1 MTMNG
6 QYSSRVTHLLFI
18 LFIIGAISPGIARA
32 QAADTLYIRANQL
45 GYLPGDAKV
54 ALAFT
59 HAERSG
65 LSFEIIDAES
75 GAVAWGPAEGEPA
88 GAYGN
93 FERHYRLD
101 FSDFETEGDYRIRIS
116 GTGSLSRPF
125 TIGSSAYGGM
135 PDEVLKYIRK
145 QRCGYNPFLDRVC
158 HRKDGRSVYGPMP
171 DGTFIDASGGWHDA
185 ADYLRYLLT
194 SGNTTGRLLFTYR
207 ETADRSVFADRHN
220 ALGQPRPN
228 GLPDILDEA
237 KWGLDWM
244 LKMHPAPGQ
253 LFHQVADDRDHI
265 GFKLPHADSSDY
277 GWGPDSYRVVYYAN
291 GKPQGLGKYRNTSTG
306 VANLAGRYAA
316 VMALAADI
324 WMNDLKM
331 EGPAHQY
338 LQAGKEVY
346 ELGRRDPG
354 SQEGT
359 PHLASYRYHEITWAD
374 DMEWGAA
381 ELYKMTGEERYLEEA
396 KSYAERI
403 NTVSWM
409 GKDTARH
416 YEYYPFMNLGHY
428 ALYPLVG
435 EAFQDTLAG
444 YYRKGLEAVRRR
456 AAQNPYRI
464 GYPFI
469 WCSNNLASAL
479 ITQALLYERMTG
491 DATYRPMALEV
502 RDWLLGRN
510 PWGVS
515 QFIGI
520 PADGVTSQDPHDS
533 IAYLTGRE
541 VTGGLLDGPLYT
553 ETHRRHNI
561 GLFEADEY
569 AEFQSD
575 LVVFHD
581 DLGDYSTN
589 EPTLDGTAETLF
601 WLAQFASP

>member
-1 MTMNG
+1 MKQKEISG
-6 QYSSRVTHLLFI
+6 QLLLLLAT
-18 LFIIGAISPGIARA
+18 LFYVFPAAGVA
-32 QAADTLYIRANQL
+32 QNRDTLYIRTNQL
-45 GYLPGDAKV
+45 GYLPDDSKV
-54 ALAFT
+54 AIAFS
-59 HAERSG
+59 HRPRADLR
-65 LSFEIIDAES
+65 FELVDAETNRT
-75 GAVAWGPAEGEPA
+75 VWGPESAGESVGP
-88 GAYGN
+88 YGN
-93 FERHYRLD
+93 FEHHYRLD
-101 FSDFETEGDYRIRIS
+101 FSSFSAGGEYRIKIA
-116 GTGSLSRPF
+116 GTSYLSRPF
-125 TIGSSAYGGM
+125 SVSSKTYSGM

-145 QRCGYNPFLDRVC
+145 QRCGYNPFLDQVC
-158 HRKDGRSVYGPMP
+158 HRKDGRSAYGPMP

-185 ADYLRYLLT
+185 ADYLRYMLT

-207 ETADRSVFADRHN
+207 ETRDKSVFGDRN
-220 ALGQPRPN
+220 NDLGQPGPN
-228 GLPDILDEA
+228 GIPDILDEA

-244 LKMHPAPGQ
+244 LKMHPAHDR

-265 GFKLPHADSSDY
+265 GFKLPYADSSDY

-291 GKPQGLGKYRNTSTG
+291 GKPQGLGKYENTSTG
-306 VANLAGRYAA
+306 VANIAGRYAA

-324 WMNDLKM
+324 WKNDLQN
-331 EGPAHQY
+331 EGLAGRY
-338 LQAGKEVY
+338 LEAGREVY
-346 ELGRRDPG
+346 ELGRSQPG

-381 ELYKMTGEERYLEEA
+381 ELYKMTDEKRYLEEA
-396 KSYAERI
+396 KSYAKQI
-403 NTVSWM
+403 NAISWM

-428 ALYPLVG
+428 ALYPLVDR
-435 EAFQDTLAG
+435 AFRDTLAS
-444 YYRKGLEAVRRR
+444 YYRKGLEDLRRR
-456 AAQNPYRI
+456 ALKNPYRI

-491 DATYRPMALEV
+491 DDTYRPMALEV

-533 IAYLTGRE
+533 IAHLTGRE

-553 ETHRRHNI
+553 ETHRKHNI
-561 GLFEADEY
+561 GLVDQDEY
-569 AEFQSD
+569 AVFQSD
-575 LVVFHD
+575 LMVYHD

-601 WLAQFASP
+601 WMALFAGE